1 MSYRDK
7 LYSTYVSSNIA
18 HIFGEAN
25 IKKIEKQQFPSWGKH
40 YSKLLPDNK
49 HASIIDIGCGSGSF
63 VYFLKKLGYENAS
76 GIDISPEQVQVA
88 KNLGLKNVE
97 CSDNMTFLKGKQN
110 TYDVVIAKDL
120 IEHYPKESIMELL
133 DLIFDALKPGGKV
146 IIQTPNAESPF
157 GSRFRY
163 YDFTHSVAFTKSSLS
178 QVLRA
183 SGFETVNFYAM
194 GPVPHGI
201 KSFIRFLLWNI
212 ILAIIKLCM
221 LVETGSADGIYT
233 QTIIAVGCKG
243 KG

>member
-63 VYFLKKLGYENAS
+63 VYFLKKLGYENTS
-76 GIDISPEQVQVA
+76 GIDISPEQIQVA
-88 KNLGLKNVE
+88 KNLGLTDVE
-97 CSDNMTFLKGKQN
+97 CSDNIIYLKGKQN
-110 TYDVVIAKDL
+110 AYDVVIIKDL

-133 DLIFDALKPGGKV
+133 DLVFDALKPGGKV

-183 SGFETVNFYAM
+183 TGYENVSFYAM

-201 KSFIRFLLWNI
+201 KSFIRFLLWKI
-212 ILAIIKLCM
+212 ILIIIKLYM
-221 LVETGSADGIYT
+221 LIETGSADGIYT
-233 QTIIAVGCKG
+233 QTIIAVGQKE
-243 KG
+243 KK